1 MSVAT
6 SAETFER
13 LLFEPLERLDGPA
26 ILGPGGADWP
36 DLLRR
41 ADAVAARLRAEGL
54 REDMRVGIDLDPTPA
69 YVVTLLAVLRSGAKA
84 LLLSPSWTAPE
95 VDRCLELVQ
104 PSFLIT
110 HGPVPGS
117 RPPRATFGMP
127 EPETTLLD
135 LRGNEHE
142 PSLPGDAV
150 VIFTSGTSGT
160 PKGVVLTAEGLLAN
174 VAAIR
179 EYLGVESADRSPLF
193 TPTCYAYAVSQVLVQ
208 MLGRAPI
215 CPIRNGLKYPVL
227 ILEAIAE
234 HRIRG
239 LSANPTSF
247 KILLK
252 TAAET
257 DLDLRSLRYAMGGG
271 QFLARDVVDAMEA
284 RFGCRV
290 VNQYGCTENS
300 PRICFHWVR
309 DGELPM
315 PGRSL
320 PVGKGVRGTE
330 LRVAAEG
337 ATPVADGGTG
347 QVLVRGTSLMSR
359 YWRMPRE
366 TADRFADGWLKTGDV
381 GMLDPEGNLV
391 LIGRLSDVINVGNEK
406 VNPGE
411 VEGYLQEMPQV
422 QEAALFGTGDAL
434 LGEAVEA
441 IVVPRDG
448 ASLDDAGATRM
459 ARLHLKKLVSA
470 HKIPRR
476 VHVRRSLPRNL
487 YGKLDRKRLAEWAA
501 DADR

>member
-1 MSVAT
+1 MSTAS
-6 SAETFER
+6 SAEIFER
-13 LLFEPLERLDGPA
+13 RLFEPLQAFQGPA
-26 ILGPGGADWP
+26 VLGPGGDDWAG
-36 DLLRR
+36 LLRR
-41 ADAVAARLRAEGL
+41 VDALAARLQAEGL
-54 REDMRVGIDLDPTPA
+54 REDMRVGIDLDPSPA

-84 LLLSPSWTAPE
+84 LMLSPSWTAPE

-110 HGPVPGS
+110 HGSVPCS
-117 RPPRATFGMP
+117 AVPRARLELP

-135 LRGNEHE
+135 LRDDSHE

-160 PKGVVLTAEGLLAN
+160 PKGVVLTAEGLFSN
-174 VAAIR
+174 VGAIR
-179 EYLGVESADRSPLF
+179 EYLGVESADSSPLF

-208 MLGRAPI
+208 TMGRAAI
-215 CPIRNGLKYPVL
+215 CPIRNGLKYPIL

-271 QFLARDVVDAMEA
+271 QFLARDVVDGMEA

-309 DGELPM
+309 DGEQPM

-330 LRVAAEG
+330 IRIAAEG
-337 ATPVADGGTG
+337 SAPVALGETG

-366 TADRFADGWLKTGDV
+366 TEDRFVDGWLKTGDV
-381 GMLDPEGNLV
+381 GALDPEGNLV

-411 VEGYLQEMPQV
+411 VEGYLQEMAQV

-448 ASLDDAGATRM
+448 ASLDDAIATKL

-470 HKIPRR
+470 HKIPRK
-476 VHVRRSLPRNL
+476 VHVRKSLPRNL